1 MNKYDKIINLPHYE
15 LKNHKRMSIEARA
28 AQFSPFAALTGYSDS
43 IKETARLTNEK
54 IILSE
59 DMKSRLNMKLQMIEE
74 HIKELPEI
82 NVIYFLQDK
91 KKEGGEYKEYTG
103 RVRRIDKIN
112 KKLEFIDKTTISL
125 FDILNIKADFIKEEI

>member
-15 LKNHKRMSIEARA
+15 PKNHKRMSRDARA

-59 DMKSRLNMKLQMIEE
+59 DMKSRLNMKLQMIDE

-82 NVIYFLQDK
+82 NVIYFLRDK
-91 KKEGGEYKEYTG
+91 KKVGGEYKEYTG

-125 FDILNIKADFIKEEI
+125 FDIVNIKADFIKEEI

>member
-103 RVRRIDKIN
+103 RVRRIDKYA

>member
-1 MNKYDKIINLPHYE
+1 
-15 LKNHKRMSIEARA
+15 MSPPPIEARA

-43 IKETARLTNEK
+43 IKETARLINEK

-91 KKEGGEYKEYTG
+91 KKAGGEYKEYTG
-103 RVRRIDKIN
+103 RVRRIDKYA
-112 KKLEFIDKTTISL
+112 KKIEFIDKTTISL